1 MFRIEDNTYRDLRQ
15 RSLEQ
20 WRSDMEAHYDITV
33 RGGLKLCLEYMAFL
47 AEENRRL
54 KEENELKNSYL
65 RKLSQK
71 NRK

>member
-1 MFRIEDNTYRDLRQ
+1 MFKIEDNTYRDLRE

-20 WRSDMEAHYDITV
+20 WLSDMETHEDMTV
-33 RGGLKLCLEYMAFL
+33 RGGVRLCRDYLAYLEA
-47 AEENRRL
+47 ENRRL

-65 RKLSQK
+65 RKLAQK